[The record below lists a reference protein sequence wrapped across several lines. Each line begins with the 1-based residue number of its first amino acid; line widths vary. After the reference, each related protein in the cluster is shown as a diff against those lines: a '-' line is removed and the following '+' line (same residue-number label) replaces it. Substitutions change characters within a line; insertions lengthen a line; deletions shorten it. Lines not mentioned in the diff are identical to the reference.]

1 MNLHDLIERAAFT
14 WIAQEKANAQSLPG
28 QIALH
33 VAKAGKLRIPQ
44 REAIEVYLWLKF
56 YGRNRALADIIRGGL
71 LRDQCGQHPALCA
84 NPTAEFLHQ
93 FAKKND
99 LAKLAS
105 TIKDDPLG
113 QQHDWN
119 AFLNALLHDFNYPN
133 YLFSLPMGA
142 GKTYLMAAFIYLDL
156 HFARLHPND
165 PRFARNFVVFAPSA
179 SKTAILPALKTIR
192 NFEPAWVLP
201 PADAAELKR
210 LVHFEILDSLSSKRR
225 DKLHGNNPN
234 LERVNRL
241 SQTRDFGLV
250 FITNAEKVVIEK
262 LSSEDQLV
270 ADPNSLYYDETKA
283 ADVKKLNDLREK
295 LSQIPRLSVILDEAH
310 HFFSG
315 SGNNEK
321 KLKLAVDVLNQHGN
335 VATVLG
341 FSGTP
346 YLKRHVPLA
355 GSKVKLNQIQLIAY
369 HYSLADGI
377 GRFLK
382 VPKVVGK
389 NIARDQF
396 VAGALTEFFGDYDR
410 VYPPSGAPSKIAFY
424 CPSIDKLNTEIL
436 PAVQAWYARHRP
448 GREEA
453 EIFRFYRGVKKTQ
466 KQWKLPKDSDA
477 IFNNLDQPHIKKRVI
492 LLVAI
497 GTEGWDCKSLTG
509 VVLPRRETTK
519 NFVLQTTCRCLR
531 EVVAAKDETAL
542 IALGEGNY
550 ETLDKELKENY
561 ALSIADLRVR
571 ADEAVNVLIRKPK
584 LGKARFKNVRRC
596 YTVIREERDPNVTAQ
611 LASFD
616 FGLLRRRY
624 PFAPKVSRAEVG
636 RRGLVNALDDSI
648 PTAATNQPFAFGDFL
663 NRLARA
669 TWARYSEADLLA
681 GHAAALRGIYA
692 QIQAQLGWVAL
703 HPSLSLDDVVAFAAS
718 LLMENIRVHAE
729 DVEEDA
735 EIELLDWRL
744 DPPPS
749 ISWASGKFLP
759 EFRQDEI
766 PILNKRPYRLE
777 EYLEDQSLLNPDIS
791 FNYLPCRFD
800 SAYELDAFQLF
811 RKLADL
817 RGLEFYYNGY
827 RREDKA
833 LESLVIRTPYGSYTP
848 DFLILKRRPVE
859 KPYRRQP
866 NHQADTH
873 AGTIDRILILETKG
887 RQFYDDD
894 FKAKEKF
901 VKDVFL
907 KHNPHF
913 RYKCFVD
920 EDDNDFSRHF
930 EAVKQEIQSL

>member
-44 REAIEVYLWLKF
+44 REAIEIYLWLKF
-56 YGRNRALADIIRGGL
+56 SGQNRALGDIIRGGL
-71 LRDQCGQHPALCA
+71 LRDQCDQHPALCA

-99 LAKLAS
+99 LKTLAA

-165 PRFARNFVVFAPSA
+165 TRFAHNFVVFAPSA
-179 SKTAILPALKTIR
+179 SKTAILPSLQTIR
-192 NFEPAWVLP
+192 NFDPAWVLP
-201 PADAAELKR
+201 PSDAAELKR

-241 SQTRDFGLV
+241 TQTQDFGLI
-250 FITNAEKVVIEK
+250 FITNAEKVVMEK
-262 LSSEDQLV
+262 LSPDDQLV
-270 ADPNSLYYDETKA
+270 ADPTSLYYDEIKA
-283 ADVKKLNDLREK
+283 GEVKKVNDLRER

-315 SGNNEK
+315 TGDDEK

-335 VATVLG
+335 VTTVLG

-346 YLKRHVPLA
+346 YLKHSVEVA
-355 GSKVKLNQIQLIAY
+355 GSKVKLNQIQLITY

-389 NIARDQF
+389 NIAPDQF
-396 VAGALTEFFGDYDR
+396 VASALTEFFSEYDR
-410 VYPPSGAPSKIAFY
+410 VYPPNGTPSKIAFY
-424 CPSIDKLNTEIL
+424 CPSIEKLNTEIL
-436 PAVQAWYARHRP
+436 PAVQAWYASHRP
-448 GREEA
+448 GREDT
-453 EIFRFYRGVKKTQ
+453 EIFRFYRGVKKSQ
-466 KQWKLPKDSDA
+466 KQWKLPKDCDA
-477 IFNNLDQPHIKKRVI
+477 IFNNLDQPYIKQRVI

-497 GTEGWDCKSLTG
+497 GTEGWDCKSLTS

-531 EVVAAKDETAL
+531 EVVNAKDETAL

-584 LGKARFKNVRRC
+584 LGKVSFKNVRRS
-596 YTVIREERDPNVTAQ
+596 YTIIREERDQNVAGQ

-616 FGLLRRRY
+616 FGLLRQRY
-624 PFAPKVSRAEVG
+624 PFTPKVSRADVG

-648 PTAATNQPFAFGDFL
+648 PITTTNQPFTFGDFL
-663 NRLARA
+663 NRIARA
-669 TWARYSEADLLA
+669 TWARYSEANLLT
-681 GHAAALRGIYA
+681 GHATALRGIHT
-692 QIQAQLGWVAL
+692 QIQDQLGWVAL
-703 HPSLSLDDVVAFAAS
+703 HPGLTLDEVVAFAAS
-718 LLMENIRVHAE
+718 LLMENISVHAE
-729 DVEEDA
+729 DVEEET
-735 EIELLDWRL
+735 EIDLLDWRL
-744 DPPPS
+744 DPPPN
-749 ISWASGKFLP
+749 ISWASGRFLP
-759 EFRQDEI
+759 EFRHDEI
-766 PILNKRPYRLE
+766 PVLNKRPYRLE
-777 EYLEDQSLLNPDIS
+777 EALEDQSLAKPDIA
-791 FNYLPCRFD
+791 FNYLPYRLD
-800 SAYELDAFQLF
+800 SAYELDALKEL
-811 RKLADL
+811 RKLAEL
-817 RGLEFYYNGY
+817 RDLEFYYNGY
-827 RREDKA
+827 RHGA

-848 DFLILKRRPVE
+848 DFLILKRQPLD
-859 KPYRRQP
+859 KPYRHQP
-866 NHQADTH
+866 NHQADIT
-873 AGTIDRILILETKG
+873 AGKIDKILILETKG
-887 RQFYDDD
+887 KKFYDDD

-901 VKDVFL
+901 VTDVFL

-930 EAVKQEIQSL
+930 QAVKQEIQSL